1 MEREKLLSII
11 KELLILIDD
20 DSLDSLTD
28 ESKSILVELDLIE
41 LIDDDEHTTELMID
55 SQIERMVSTEIVKNR
70 KDKIHRRKKNFRG
83 PNPFKHRE
91 ETFAVFIDRF
101 LLMKKNGEPF
111 TIQEAAMTIG
121 CPVDRVYRH
130 FDHLRHHHNV
140 ILEHSK
146 EEWRVISMDS
156 MESYK

>member
-1 MEREKLLSII
+1 MIEKQLNLI
-11 KELLILIDD
+11 KELVDLM
-20 DSLDSLTD
+20 D
-28 ESKSILVELDLIE
+28 ESILDELSLSAKGALVELDLIE

-55 SQIERMVSTEIVKNR
+55 SQIERMVSTEIVRNR
-70 KDKIHRRKKNFRG
+70 KDKLHRRKKNFRG

-111 TIQEAAMTIG
+111 TIPEAAMTIG
-121 CPVDRVYRH
+121 CPIARVYRH
-130 FDHLRHHHNV
+130 FDHLRHFHNV
-140 ILEHSK
+140 VFEK
-146 EEWRVISMDS
+146 NKCEWKIISMDS